1 MKFGRKDY
9 DGGKAIP
16 GDEPAFLLRA
26 QDKFSGDVVRFYA
39 NLLESQG
46 ASAEVVIS
54 ARKQAAEMDAWP
66 TKKSPDIT
74 RGK

>member
-26 QDKFSGDVVRFYA
+26 QDKFAGDVVRFYA
-39 NLLESQG
+39 NLVESNG
-46 ASAEVVIS
+46 GSKEVVDS
-54 ARKQAAEMDAWP
+54 ARKQGEAMDAWP

-74 RGK
+74 SR